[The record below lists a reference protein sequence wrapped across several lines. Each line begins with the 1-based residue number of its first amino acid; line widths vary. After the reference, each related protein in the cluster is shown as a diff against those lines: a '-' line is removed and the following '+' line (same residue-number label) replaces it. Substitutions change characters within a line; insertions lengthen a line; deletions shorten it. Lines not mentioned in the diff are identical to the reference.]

1 MTATARHEAMTRWA
15 ALAVLLLYPGFFLYH
30 AAVGILG
37 LPAVLGGYYGTVS
50 AALLTLAAAA
60 ALPALLRGHTVLG
73 WLDLGFLALCG
84 LVAAWSL
91 AYHRLGAP
99 YQRESALLAQSFAMI
114 GLWSVNYLA
123 FRHLDLGTPLLRWGL
138 ALAAAAVVAIVLAH
152 QVDGLFQPSIA
163 STATAERLVATYQG
177 FARSAFVVFLCLL
190 ATARAGWLPWIL
202 GIGLATL
209 VVLGA
214 RSEFLG
220 FILAGGT
227 IAMLRL
233 RDLRPHHVLLPALV
247 ACWWLWAGIEWP
259 ISGNVRISNLA
270 NLASDGSYLTRM
282 ELTRHAWRTVRGAP
296 LLGDYGSY
304 VLVGGLGSYA
314 HNALSAWVNFGFAG
328 FLAFGW
334 MMGVS
339 CRRAL
344 LGVGGQIA
352 RQPQAL
358 FAVGLVVHLVLMAF
372 TAKALMYPLFAAGW
386 GAAAGLVR
394 IDRKRRDAVPSRVDG
409 VPA

>member
-1 MTATARHEAMTRWA
+1 MAATARHDAMTRWA

-37 LPAVLGGYYGTVS
+37 LSPVLGGYYGMVS
-50 AALLTLAAAA
+50 AALLALAVAAG
-60 ALPALLRGHTVLG
+60 LPALLRGHLVLG
-73 WLDLGFLALCG
+73 RLDLGFLILCV
-84 LVAAWSL
+84 LVAVWSL
-91 AYHRLGAP
+91 ANYWLGAP
-99 YQRESALLAQSFAMI
+99 YQRDSTLLAQSFAMI
-114 GLWSVNYLA
+114 GLWGVNYLA
-123 FRHLDLGTPLLRWGL
+123 FRHLDVRTSLLRWAL
-138 ALAAAAVVAIVLAH
+138 ALAAGAVVAIVLGH

-163 STATAERLVATYQG
+163 SAATADRLVATYQG

-227 IAMLRL
+227 LTLLRL
-233 RDLRPHHVLLPALV
+233 RDLRPHHVLVPALV
-247 ACWWLWAGIEWP
+247 ACWWLWAGIDWP
-259 ISGNVRISNLA
+259 VSGNVRISNLA

-282 ELTRHAWRTVRGAP
+282 ELNRHAWRTIRASP
-296 LLGDYGSY
+296 LFGDYGSH
-304 VLVGGLGSYA
+304 VLIGGPGSYA
-314 HNALSAWVNFGFAG
+314 HNALSAWVNFGLAG

-334 MMGVS
+334 LTAAS

-344 LGVGGQIA
+344 HAVRGALA
-352 RQPQAL
+352 RHPGTMLAI
-358 FAVGLVVHLVLMAF
+358 GLVVHLVLMAL

-386 GAAAGLVR
+386 GAAAGLP
-394 IDRKRRDAVPSRVDG
+394 VPRAAH
-409 VPA
+409 PAEAGGPGRMPV